1 MRCQVKQLAERVFN
15 SWQIKS
21 KQHTC
26 RMGRMEKAARTS
38 PSDDSRGKV
47 AMVKQEGDEDPCK
60 PLTAKATRKT
70 IPRKGAAR
78 GSVIRRNPRRRY
90 RLGTVALR
98 EVNKLQKK
106 ENLDIRKPLFAG
118 LCQSIASEI
127 GCRRIRFD
135 KAATDALQIA
145 CEAFLVDYF
154 TALKLTALHA
164 KRVTVMLKDSTFLKE
179 LMNIFDLTPK
189 TKSIRN

>member
-1 MRCQVKQLAERVFN
+1 
-15 SWQIKS
+15 
-21 KQHTC
+21 
-26 RMGRMEKAARTS
+26 MGRMEKAARTS
-38 PSDDSRGKV
+38 LSDDSQGKV
-47 AMVKQEGDEDPCK
+47 AMVKQEGDEDPCE

-70 IPRKGAAR
+70 IPRKA
-78 GSVIRRNPRRRY
+78 
-90 RLGTVALR
+90 VALR

-106 ENLDIRKPLFAG
+106 TNLVIRKPLFAG

-135 KAATDALQIA
+135 KAATDALQEA

-189 TKSIRN
+189 MKSTRN